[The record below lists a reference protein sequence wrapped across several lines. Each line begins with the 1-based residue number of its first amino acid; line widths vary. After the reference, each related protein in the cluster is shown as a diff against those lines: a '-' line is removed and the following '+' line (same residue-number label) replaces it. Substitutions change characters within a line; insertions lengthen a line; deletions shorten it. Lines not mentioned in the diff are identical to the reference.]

1 MRILV
6 VEDEMSIQKMIAYDL
21 EQANFQVVQAMD
33 GQSGYNLASSE
44 SFDLVLLDVML
55 PKMNGIDTCKKLRE
69 ESNQV
74 PIILLT
80 ALDDEFDKITGLNA
94 GADDYITKPFSPREL
109 VARIKAV
116 LRRQRQSNV
125 PKAEVEYH
133 GLVLYPSKYK
143 VFYNDEQI
151 DFTLKEFELLEYF
164 IRNKG
169 IGLSREQLLSNL
181 WGFSYDGDSRIVD
194 VHVFKLRDK
203 LAETNIKIKTIR
215 GIGYLLEE

>member
-6 VEDEMSIQKMIAYDL
+6 VEDELSIQKMIAYDL
-21 EQANFQVVQAMD
+21 EQVNFEVVQAMD
-33 GQSGYNLASSE
+33 GSSGYNVASSE
-44 SFDLVLLDVML
+44 NFDLVLLDVML
-55 PKMNGIDTCKKLRE
+55 PKMNGIDICKRLRE
-69 ESNQV
+69 EGNEV

-80 ALDDEFDKITGLNA
+80 ALDDEFDKITGLNS

-116 LRRQRQSNV
+116 LRRQRHSNI
-125 PKAEVEYH
+125 PKAEVNYK
-133 GLVLYPSKYK
+133 GLKLYPSKYK
-143 VFYNDEQI
+143 VYYNEDLL
-151 DFTLKEFELLEYF
+151 DLTLKEFELLEYF

-203 LAETNIKIKTIR
+203 LSETDITIKTIR

>member
-6 VEDEMSIQKMIAYDL
+6 VEDELSIQKMIAYDL
-21 EQANFQVVQAMD
+21 EQVNFEVAQAMD
-33 GQSGYNLASSE
+33 GLSGYNFASSE
-44 SFDLVLLDVML
+44 NFDLVLLDVML
-55 PKMNGIDTCKKLRE
+55 PKMNGIDICKRLRE
-69 ESNQV
+69 EGNEV

-80 ALDDEFDKITGLNA
+80 ALDDEFDKITGLNS

-116 LRRQRQSNV
+116 LRRQSHSNI
-125 PKAEVEYH
+125 PKAEVNYM
-133 GLVLYPSKYK
+133 GLKLYPSKYK
-143 VFYNDEQI
+143 VYYNEELLDL
-151 DFTLKEFELLEYF
+151 TLKEFELLEYF

-194 VHVFKLRDK
+194 VHVFKLREK
-203 LAETNIKIKTIR
+203 LSKTDITIKTIR